1 MKIKLGTILGS
12 VVLISAGLIVIEKFK
27 IDKMLHANSFIEEQ
41 VQNVSNLVDNNK
53 DILSSVKLD
62 KVGEAVSSV
71 GNNVT
76 EMFEQVDFNKVGNL
90 IIEKKDALLEFTGE
104 KINGLEKLIEIP
116 MKEIQKNI

>member
-12 VVLISAGLIVIEKFK
+12 VILISAGLIVIEKFK
-27 IDKMLHANSFIEEQ
+27 IDKMLHANSFIEGQ

-116 MKEIQKNI
+116 MKEIQKNK

>member
-116 MKEIQKNI
+116 MKEIQKII

>member
-41 VQNVSNLVDNNK
+41 VQNVSNLVDDNK

-116 MKEIQKNI
+116 MKEIQKII

>member
-12 VVLISAGLIVIEKFK
+12 VILISAGLIVIEKFK
-27 IDKMLHANSFIEEQ
+27 IDKMLHVNSFIGEQ
-41 VQNVSNLVDNNK
+41 VQNISNLVDNNK

-116 MKEIQKNI
+116 MKEIQKII

>member
-12 VVLISAGLIVIEKFK
+12 VILISAGLIVIEKFK

-41 VQNVSNLVDNNK
+41 VQNVSNLVDDNK
-53 DILSSVKLD
+53 DILGSVKLD

-116 MKEIQKNI
+116 MKEIQKII

>member
-12 VVLISAGLIVIEKFK
+12 VILISAGLIVIEKFK
-27 IDKMLHANSFIEEQ
+27 IDKMLHVNSFIGEQ

-116 MKEIQKNI
+116 MKEIQKII

>member
-12 VVLISAGLIVIEKFK
+12 VILISAGLIVIEKFK
-27 IDKMLHANSFIEEQ
+27 IDKMLHANSFIGEQ

-116 MKEIQKNI
+116 MKEIQKII

>member
-12 VVLISAGLIVIEKFK
+12 VILISAGLIVIEKFK

>member
-12 VVLISAGLIVIEKFK
+12 VILISAGLIVIEKFK
-27 IDKMLHANSFIEEQ
+27 IDKMLHVNSFIGEQ

-76 EMFEQVDFNKVGNL
+76 EMIEQVDFNKVGNL

-116 MKEIQKNI
+116 MKEIQKII

>member
-12 VVLISAGLIVIEKFK
+12 VILISAGLIVIEKFK

-104 KINGLEKLIEIP
+104 KINSLEKLIEIP

>member
-12 VVLISAGLIVIEKFK
+12 VILISAGLIVIEKFK

-116 MKEIQKNI
+116 MKEIQKII

>member
-12 VVLISAGLIVIEKFK
+12 VILISAGLIVIDKFK
-27 IDKMLHANSFIEEQ
+27 IDKMIHANSFIEEQ

-62 KVGEAVSSV
+62 KVGEAVSSI
-71 GNNVT
+71 GNNAT
-76 EMFEQVDFNKVGNL
+76 EIFEQVDFNKVGNL

-104 KINGLEKLIEIP
+104 KINALEKLIEIP
-116 MKEIQKNI
+116 MKEIQKII

>member
-12 VVLISAGLIVIEKFK
+12 DVLISAGLIVIEKFK

-116 MKEIQKNI
+116 MKEIQKII

>member
-1 MKIKLGTILGS
+1 NS
-12 VVLISAGLIVIEKFK
+12 CLIKFK
-27 IDKMLHANSFIEEQ
+27 IDKMLHANSFIGEQ
-41 VQNVSNLVDNNK
+41 VQNVSNLVDDNK

-116 MKEIQKNI
+116 MKEIQKII